1 MSAPISLCDAIRQ
14 ACLYHQNN
22 MHVALPAEIISY
34 DFQKQ
39 KASVQPLLNKA
50 WADLKPNDPPA
61 VMPVLANVP
70 VIFPRSGGASLTF
83 PVTAGDTCLLVF
95 IERST
100 DLWLSEGGQVTPDD
114 PRKFDLSDAVAI
126 MGLFPFVENSQADNN
141 NDVLLTYAGSNIR
154 IQKNGDIQIKT
165 SNKVA
170 IGTATDELLDIL
182 DKLMTA
188 LKGPTVM
195 GPTLG
200 AALNPVFTTQVTAI
214 QAKLTNI
221 RGTIT

>member
-1 MSAPISLCDAIRQ
+1 MSAPISLSDAIRQ
-14 ACLYHQNN
+14 ACLYHQAN
-22 MHVALPAEIISY
+22 MHVSLPAEIIEY
-34 DFQKQ
+34 DFEKQ

-50 WADLKPNDPPA
+50 WADDTVTP
-61 VMPVLANVP
+61 MPVLENVP

-83 PVTAGDTCLLVF
+83 PVSKGDTCLLVF

-100 DLWLSEGGQVTPDD
+100 DLWLTVGGQVTPDD
-114 PRKFDLSDAVAI
+114 DRKFDLSDAVAI
-126 MGLFPFVENSQADNN
+126 MGLFPFSENSQADNN
-141 NDVLLTYAGSNIR
+141 DDVLLKYSDSEIR

-188 LKGPTVM
+188 LKGPAVM
-195 GPTLG
+195 GPTLNL
-200 AALNPVFTTQVTAI
+200 ALNPTFTTQVTAI